1 MTFCPGVRMGE
12 ETVKFEE
19 GSKYPIISEELCSG
33 CGICVK
39 KCPFR
44 AIAIVNTPET
54 VEEEASHRYGVNQF
68 TLFRLPIP
76 RPGKVLGIIGRN
88 GAGKST
94 ALRILAG
101 EIKPNLGNVQNPP
114 DWNEII
120 QFYRGSELQAYFEKL
135 SKGALK
141 ISYKPQYIT
150 NIPKVY
156 TGIVG
161 DLISKVDERGV
172 AEKLMKELYLESI
185 WGNQLSTLSGGEL
198 QRVAIAATIAKEA
211 EVYLFDEP
219 SSYLDI
225 FQRIIAAKIIRS
237 LAEIGK
243 TVICVEHDLA
253 ALDFISDYTCV
264 IFGEP
269 GVYGIV
275 SHPYGVKEGIN
286 IFLDGYLP
294 DENIRFREES
304 ISFSKAP
311 AMPKLDLKTTGSLL
325 EYSGFEIKLD
335 GFKLKASSGG
345 VKKSEIIGILG
356 ANGIGKTTFIKVLA
370 GLLKPDTAFTG
381 VGSLKISYKPQYLEG
396 DYTGTVREFLL
407 SAAGASILDSS
418 VKSSII
424 HPLELEDLMD
434 KSISILSGGELQ
446 RVAIAGCLLRDAD
459 IYLIDEPS
467 AFLDVE
473 QRFAAAKT
481 IRRIVESKS
490 KAAFI
495 IEHDL
500 IMCDLVSD
508 RLIIFEGE
516 PGRHGLASSPQDM
529 RSGMNSFLK
538 MMNITLRRDVKTGR
552 PRINKLGSKLDSA
565 QKSIGEYYYAPV
577 KK

>member
-1 MTFCPGVRMGE
+1 MSFCPGVRMGD

-19 GSKYPIISEELCSG
+19 GSKYPTISERLCSG

-39 KCPFR
+39 KCPFG
-44 AIAIVNTPET
+44 AITIVNTPET
-54 VEEEASHRYGVNQF
+54 VEEETSHRYGVNQF
-68 TLFRLPIP
+68 ALFRLPIP

-101 EIKPNLGNVQNPP
+101 EIKPNLGRVQNPP
-114 DWNEII
+114 EWDEII
-120 QFYRGSELQAYFEKL
+120 QFYRGSELQAYFENL
-135 SKGALK
+135 SKKNLR

-156 TGIVG
+156 DGVVG
-161 DLISKVDERGV
+161 DLIGKVDERSV
-172 AEKLMKELYLESI
+172 AEKLKSELYLEAI
-185 WGNQLSTLSGGEL
+185 WGNRLSTLSGGEL
-198 QRVAIAATIAKEA
+198 QRVAIAATVAKDA

-225 FQRIIAAKIIRS
+225 FQRIIAARIIRS

-304 ISFSKAP
+304 ISFSRSP
-311 AMPKLDLKTTGSLL
+311 VTPKLDLKDTGFLL
-325 EYSGFEIKLD
+325 DYSGFEIELNS
-335 GFKLKASSGG
+335 FKLKASSG
-345 VKKSEIIGILG
+345 VVNKSEIIGILG

-370 GLLKPDTAFTG
+370 GLLKPETAFSSLD
-381 VGSLKISYKPQYLEG
+381 SLKISYKPQYLES
-396 DYTGTVREFLL
+396 DYTGTVRDFLL
-407 SAAGASILDSS
+407 SAAGTPILDSTI
-418 VKSSII
+418 KSSII
-424 HPLELEDLMD
+424 YPLELEDLMD

-473 QRFAAAKT
+473 QRFSAAKI
-481 IRRIVESKS
+481 IRRTIESKE

-508 RLIIFEGE
+508 RLVIFEGD

-529 RSGMNSFLK
+529 RSGMNLFLK

-565 QKSIGEYYYAPV
+565 QKSIGEYYYAPI